1 MGESFRINTYSNNM
15 RRGNLGHIKLIKFM
29 EKICIVL
36 GILERKVE
44 LGMKDEGNTAA
55 PALF

>member
-1 MGESFRINTYSNNM
+1 M
-15 RRGNLGHIKLIKFM
+15 KLIKFM

-44 LGMKDEGNTAA
+44 LGMKDERNTAA